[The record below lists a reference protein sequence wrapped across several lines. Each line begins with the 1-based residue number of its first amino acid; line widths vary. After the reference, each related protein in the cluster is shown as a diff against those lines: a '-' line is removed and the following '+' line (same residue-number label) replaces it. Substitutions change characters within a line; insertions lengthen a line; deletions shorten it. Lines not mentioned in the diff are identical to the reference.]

1 MKLRT
6 TLAPLLFLAALP
18 LAAVSAENE
27 AADSS
32 ANEQIAANP
41 MNRGSSDE
49 RSSPMSGQGGTTGMS
64 QSPGSSG
71 DSNMFHELDTNR
83 DGFISKEEAR
93 RSADVSARF
102 NDLDTDKDNRI
113 SAAEFRKGSQPAR
126 Q

>member
-41 MNRGSSDE
+41 MNRGSGDE

-64 QSPGSSG
+64 PSAGSSG

-83 DGFISKEEAR
+83 DGFISKDEAR
-93 RSADVSARF
+93 RSAEVSARF

-113 SAAEFRKGSQPAR
+113 SASEFRKSAQPAR